1 MRRILEVDPYLEITI
16 QEIIKEKGFKDF
28 QHFVTV
34 ALENQVAWESCEPSE
49 VVELSHNPRNKQ
61 EKIVSIRSDMSNEL
75 TGSLDLLK
83 LPQNVSAAKL
93 PAPEGATKL
102 LWGQYYRFLPV
113 KVGIRVLLNM
123 SSDHLVDGYAFTENA
138 TGVALQLRRELEK
151 LDRKDRRVFGELL
164 SASFPVNHE
173 KSIRRFV
180 SHYLMY
186 IRTSNM
192 SLLGMMGDLKF
203 INVKFDSDKPKVGP
217 TEYGYQF
224 GCLQNPVLDLKEP
237 DSLSQEEI
245 DFLLNHIADN
255 LPEEFEHM
263 TVTLKNLATGK
274 QTREELNSVLK
285 EYYTRYHEGSTWS
298 DTVVNTMRSGLMSR
312 LNDLGLIRREKRGKN
327 IRYHATGRGLK
338 YVDGVRTTA
347 TEIKE

>member
-1 MRRILEVDPYLEITI
+1 MTI
-16 QEIIKEKGFKDF
+16 QEIIKEKGFRNF
-28 QHFVTV
+28 QHFATV
-34 ALENQVAWESCEPSE
+34 ALENQVAWESGEPNE
-49 VVELSHNPRNKQ
+49 VAEALYNPPDKQ
-61 EKIVSIRSDMSNEL
+61 EKLASIPSDMSNEL

-83 LPQNVSAAKL
+83 LPQNISPAKL
-93 PAPEGATKL
+93 SAPEGATKL
-102 LWGQYYRFLPV
+102 LWGQYYRFLPI
-113 KVGIRVLLNM
+113 KVGVRVLSNM
-123 SSDHLVDGYAFTENA
+123 SSERLIDSCAFTENA

-151 LDRKDRRVFGELL
+151 LDRIDRRVFGELL
-164 SASFPVNHE
+164 SASFPVNNE

-186 IRTSNM
+186 IRTSDM
-192 SLLGMMGDLKF
+192 SLLGMMADLKF
-203 INVKFDSDKPKVGP
+203 INVKFDENDTPKVGL

-224 GCLQNPVLDLKEP
+224 GCLRNPVLDLKEP

-263 TVTLKNLATGK
+263 TTTLKTLAAGK

-327 IRYHATGRGLK
+327 IRYHVTSRGLK
-338 YVDGVRTTA
+338 YVDGVRT
-347 TEIKE
+347 EVKG